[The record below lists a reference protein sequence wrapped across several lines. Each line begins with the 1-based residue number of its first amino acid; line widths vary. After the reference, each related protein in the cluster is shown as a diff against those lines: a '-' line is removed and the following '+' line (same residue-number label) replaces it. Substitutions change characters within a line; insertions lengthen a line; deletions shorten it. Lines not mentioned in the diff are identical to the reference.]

1 MAGDNYYG
9 DVVNMH
15 GGHGNRG
22 IVHYHSSPEVERLLA
37 EVLARVEE
45 LRGQVAP
52 EVAEE
57 LDGATAAL
65 AVPQTRQG
73 GLAVLRAV
81 AATVGGVGQPLLD
94 AVLAVQQLL
103 GR

>member
-15 GGHGNRG
+15 GGHGNQG
-22 IVHYHSSPEVERLLA
+22 IVHHHSSPEAERLLA

-45 LRGQVAP
+45 LRGQVTP

-57 LDGATAAL
+57 LDGASAAL

-81 AATVGGVGQPLLD
+81 AATAGAVGQPLLD
-94 AVLAVQQLL
+94 AVRAALELVA
-103 GR
+103 R